1 MKGYRQITMTADEII
16 ELSKDFVQKECC
28 HRKAKR
34 FNNAVE
40 DLREYLL
47 GCSCDPKTG
56 NITMYDGTINALRE
70 LYNAAIWD
78 GKQ

>member
-1 MKGYRQITMTADEII
+1 MSYRKVIMTADEIM
-16 ELSKDFVQKECC
+16 ELSKDFVQRECY
-28 HRKAKR
+28 HRKARR

-40 DLREYLL
+40 DLRELLL

-56 NITMYDGTINALRE
+56 EVSMYDGTISALKE

-78 GKQ
+78 GKS